1 MVIVVMG
8 VAGTGKTTVGRLL
21 AQQLRWE
28 FADADDYHSA
38 ANIEMIRK
46 GIPLTDDDRRPWL
59 RQLHTMICD
68 WIGRGRNAVLA
79 CSALKRC
86 YQDELMAGPEVQFVL
101 LHGEANLIAQRLR
114 MRPGHFAGAEILA
127 SQLADF
133 EEPKKASRVEIAQP
147 PESIVAKIR
156 EGLGIQTTA
165 WSNRV

>member
-8 VAGTGKTTVGRLL
+8 VAGAGKTTVGRLL

-38 ANIEMIRK
+38 ANIEKIRK
-46 GIPLTDDDRRPWL
+46 GIPLTDDDRRLWL

-114 MRPGHFAGAEILA
+114 MRQGHFAGAEVLAANLRILRSRKRLCGLKLPSLLRA
-127 SQLADF
+127 S
-133 EEPKKASRVEIAQP
+133 
-147 PESIVAKIR
+147 
-156 EGLGIQTTA
+156 
-165 WSNRV
+165 